1 MSDRH
6 VLPPYSLR
14 MPAEIREKLEDAAI
28 GGKRSL
34 NAEIVARLEETFEIE
49 EVLSTVAPGAP
60 VFGTAGLLS
69 DLDEQLRDQNQ
80 ENIDHA
86 VASASAEITGTLSK
100 LECLPY
106 LTAILALKS
115 AYPEAMTEHQR
126 ERLVTV
132 IGRMIGSDSKDPG
145 ELMNILAER
154 LIVDALEDDLGM

>member
-1 MSDRH
+1 MRNINPFGLRLQPDLKTLVEASASRH
-6 VLPPYSLR
+6 
-14 MPAEIREKLEDAAI
+14 
-28 GGKRSL
+28 KRSL